1 MKELINV
8 CAVPVPAVVV
18 GVDGSAASAAALAWA
33 AAEARGH
40 HVPLVVAH
48 VLDPR
53 SRRAVYSPAE
63 PGRGDEVDDTLAR
76 IKELIE
82 SVVVAPV
89 EQVFEIGV
97 PAQVLVRLGR
107 GARLLVLG
115 HGAEHHLPEG
125 REYQQGPAL
134 GSIARACVARA
145 ECPVVMV
152 PTPTVA
158 RSVVRE
164 AQPEHHAP
172 VIGARAVYPFQGR
185 IPLAHH

>member
-1 MKELINV
+1 V
-8 CAVPVPAVVV
+8 CAAPMPAVVV
-18 GVDGSAASAAALAWA
+18 GVDGSAASAAALVWA

-53 SRRAVYSPAE
+53 SRRAVYAPTG
-63 PGRGDEVDDTLAR
+63 PGRSDEVEVTLTR
-76 IKELIE
+76 IKKLTE
-82 SVVVAPV
+82 SATAATV

-97 PAQVLVRLGR
+97 PAQVLVRLAR

-134 GSIARACVARA
+134 GSIARACIARA
-145 ECPVVMV
+145 ECPVVVV
-152 PTPTVA
+152 PATTVA
-158 RSVVRE
+158 RIAVSE
-164 AQPEHHAP
+164 EQLEHHAA
-172 VIGARAVYPFQGR
+172 VTGARAVYPFQGR
-185 IPLAHH
+185 IPVAHH